1 MPDSEILAS
10 ISDINAYLEDSVV
23 KADDTNTDTIQ
34 IGVSRIVRG
43 YLSGVVPAATMAGW
57 TTPTATPDIIRE
69 IAAMLIASQLFFDKT
84 ILTTTNIDERH
95 WAQILY
101 DRAMLLLQRIVDGE
115 ITIGDGGVTPP
126 EPVGVMS
133 TADFFPIDDTDRAFT
148 MSMPM

>member
-1 MPDSEILAS
+1 MADSEILAS
-10 ISDINAYLEDSVV
+10 IPDVNAYLEDSVV

-43 YLSGVVPAATMAGW
+43 YLSGVVPAATMATW
-57 TTPTATPDIIRE
+57 TTPSATPDIIRE
-69 IAAMLIASQLFFDKT
+69 CAAMLIASQLFFDKT
-84 ILTTTNIDERH
+84 TLTTTLMDERH

-115 ITIGDGGVTPP
+115 IIIVPPAGGVA
-126 EPVGVMS
+126 EPVAVMS
-133 TADFFPIDDTDRAFT
+133 TEDFFPIDDTDRAFT

>member
-1 MPDSEILAS
+1 MADSEILAS
-10 ISDINAYLEDSVV
+10 ILDVNAYLEDSVV

-43 YLSGVVPAATMAGW
+43 YLSGVVPAATMATW

-101 DRAMLLLQRIVDGE
+101 DRAMLLLQKIVDGE
-115 ITIGDGGVTPP
+115 ITVDGGTTPT